1 MRDKTTLRTDQRKA
15 ADRAAIAE
23 AYLRGVPQYQIAAEV
38 GLSAAQVSRDLGILQ
53 REWEARA
60 ADRIEAHKAA
70 ELAKLDTLE
79 RTYWQ
84 AWEASTQPQKR
95 TRTADRAGAKSAEVG
110 SVTRDGNP
118 AFLSGVLSCI
128 DRRCK
133 ILGVDAPVNV
143 NFYVQ
148 QEAARVSAATG
159 MSLSEA
165 EAKIRAVLQ
174 GVGYGGR

>member
-1 MRDKTTLRTDQRKA
+1 MRDKTTLRTDHKKA
-15 ADRAAIAE
+15 PDRAAIAE
-23 AYLRGVPQYQIAAEV
+23 AYLPGVPQYQIAAQV
-38 GLSAAQVSRDLGILQ
+38 GLSAAQVSRDLVVLHEQ
-53 REWEARA
+53 WLTRA
-60 ADRIEAHKAA
+60 AATIDTAKAA
-70 ELAKLDTLE
+70 ELAKLDALE

-95 TRTADRAGAKSAEVG
+95 TRTADRAGTKSAEVG

-118 AFLSGVLSCI
+118 AFLAGVLGCI

-133 ILGVDAPVNV
+133 ILGVDAPLNV
-143 NFYVQ
+143 NLYVQ

-159 MSLSEA
+159 MSEAEA